1 MYEQITIDGPAGAG
15 KSTISLALAK
25 KLSYLYLDTGA
36 MYRAVAFATKRQGI
50 DLNDNKKIEKLCSS
64 LTLHFKTDEEPPR
77 LFLDDED
84 ISLAIRSQEMD
95 MLSSTISAI
104 KEVREA
110 MVYLQRKIA
119 EDKNV
124 VAEGRDMGT
133 VVFSGAKHK
142 FFLTASPEVRAERRY
157 RERVRRGGESVSF
170 SQVDSELRKR
180 DHQDKTRTWA
190 PLKPAK
196 DAKTIDSTRLAP
208 EEVIEEILRYL

>member
-36 MYRAVAFATKRQGI
+36 MYRAVALATKRQGI
-50 DLNDNKKIEKLCSS
+50 DPNDNEKTGKLCNS

-84 ISLAIRSQEMD
+84 ISLAIRSQEID
-95 MLSSTISAI
+95 MLSSTISAV

-110 MVYLQRKIA
+110 MVLLQRKIA
-119 EDKNV
+119 EEKNV

-133 VVFSGAKHK
+133 VVFSGAGHK

-157 RERVRRGGESVSF
+157 RERTRRGDESVSL
-170 SQVDSELRKR
+170 SHVDSELRKR
-180 DHQDKTRTWA
+180 DHQDKTRAWA

-196 DAKTIDSTRLAP
+196 DAKIIDSTRMTP
-208 EEVIEEILRYL
+208 EEVIEEILQHL

>member
-25 KLSYLYLDTGA
+25 KLGYLYLDTGA

-50 DLNDNKKIEKLCSS
+50 DPNDNKKIEKLCSS

-133 VVFSGAKHK
+133 VVFSGARHK

-157 RERVRRGGESVSF
+157 RERVRRGGESASF